1 LHNSLISCLEHEFFF
16 AFKTII
22 ITFLFI
28 FVRANLPRF
37 RFDQLMFIGWKIF
50 LPITLS
56 FLLFFSGLLFS
67 CNSLN
72 VSQLPRINN
81 SYNFIQIFSIR
92 F

>member
-1 LHNSLISCLEHEFFF
+1 L
-16 AFKTII
+16 KTII

-50 LPITLS
+50 LPLTLG
-56 FLLFFSGLLFS
+56 FVLFFSGLLTAFS
-67 CNSLN
+67 SLN
-72 VSQLPRINN
+72 ISQLPRIN
-81 SYNFIQIFSIR
+81 SAHNFIQMFSIR